1 MSKRSSKADSHF
13 EALFGARTGESLTN
27 SLKLVPAEHIQRAA
41 QARKSFP
48 QQELD
53 ELAHSI
59 ADLRS
64 RADGIEGTGIL
75 QPLLVA
81 ENPYGHEFPYRLIA
95 GERRY
100 RAGAIVGL
108 ETLPCL
114 VVEMDEDS
122 IAVAQ
127 LVENLQRQNL
137 APLEEARAIESLMA
151 SQKLSIRD
159 GAKLLGKGKGYVEN
173 RLALLKMGAD
183 VQAMVETRADSL
195 LHAREI
201 DSIQDAAL
209 RTELIDAV
217 LHESLSRAMLRD
229 RIGTTN
235 RNNDKS
241 GGELSAKEPSVRTD
255 NRKGSPSGK
264 KTTVKVAALLPIVQ
278 SLHEGL
284 DDFDAKL
291 NGLGVSATQKTRL
304 SEDLKSLRQQIIQL
318 QALMTGEGSD
328 S

>member
-1 MSKRSSKADSHF
+1 MSKRSSNADSHF

-27 SLKLVPAEHIQRAA
+27 SLKLVPAGHIQRAA

-59 ADLRS
+59 EDLRS
-64 RADGIEGTGIL
+64 RAEGVEGTGIL

-100 RAGAIVGL
+100 RAAGIVGL
-108 ETLPCL
+108 DTLPCL

-137 APLEEARAIESLMA
+137 APLEEARAIEALMA

-159 GAKLLGKGKGYVEN
+159 SARLLGKGKGYIEN

-201 DSIQDAAL
+201 DSITDAAL
-209 RTELIDAV
+209 RAELIDAV

-229 RIGTTN
+229 RIGAGAPEPGGN
-235 RNNDKS
+235 RT
-241 GGELSAKEPSVRTD
+241 GLSVRTD
-255 NRKGSPSGK
+255 SRGHAQKEPGASRNV
-264 KTTVKVAALLPIVQ
+264 KTSTLRPIVQ
-278 SLHEGL
+278 SLSETV
-284 DDFDAKL
+284 DEFE
-291 NGLGVSATQKTRL
+291 TRL
-304 SEDLKSLRQQIIQL
+304 GELKAPESQLARLSQDVQALRQQVAQL
-318 QALMTGEGSD
+318 QDLIAGTEA
-328 S
+328 